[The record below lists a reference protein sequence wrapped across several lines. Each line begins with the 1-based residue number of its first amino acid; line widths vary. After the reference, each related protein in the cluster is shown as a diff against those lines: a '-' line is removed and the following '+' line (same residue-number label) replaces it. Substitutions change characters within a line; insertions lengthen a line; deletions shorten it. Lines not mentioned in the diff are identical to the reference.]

1 MKMKQ
6 SNENSILIVCDEPT
20 TSRIWGLV
28 LTELHCFLLV
38 ANSIPKALT
47 LIEESHPDIAVV
59 DVTARDVN
67 GIQICRALREHSSIT
82 ILLLTPINNESHTL
96 EAYQAGADECIIK
109 PISPALFLA
118 KVKVWLYRTRT
129 IQMDT
134 LDELSI
140 GELTLEPSNQL
151 LLDKSGRKV
160 HLSDLE
166 FQVLYLLMNNPNR
179 AFTSEE
185 IVKRIWRHYGEGS
198 AILVKNVIYRLRK
211 KVEPNPNQPKYIRT
225 DTEGYLFRQ

>member
-1 MKMKQ
+1 ME
-6 SNENSILIVCDEPT
+6 SSILIVSDEPT
-20 TSRIWGLV
+20 TSRIWGLC
-28 LTELHCFLLV
+28 LIELHCFFLV
-38 ANSIPKALT
+38 ANSIPQALT
-47 LIEESHPDIAVV
+47 LMEESNPDIVVV

-67 GIQICRALREHSSIT
+67 GVQICRSLREHSSII
-82 ILLLTPINNESHTL
+82 ILLLTPINNESHAL

-140 GELTLEPSNQL
+140 GELTLEPSNHL

-179 AFTSEE
+179 AFKSEE
-185 IVKRIWRHYGEGS
+185 IVKRIWGHHGEGS

-225 DTEGYLFRQ
+225 DPEGYLFRQ